1 MKPKQLEAIKD
12 NDSGDDE
19 KPLKYK
25 EIFDELSSKRI
36 GEIYNMSK
44 KINFNNLTCYSPY
57 SEWAF
62 LELLIDGGR
71 GKKSPL
77 PKICHTY
84 PTMMKLGA
92 LIPYLKKSKKYIN
105 QVTHRLSSADISI
118 FFTGNQQILLY
129 Q

>member
-92 LIPYLKKSKKYIN
+92 LIPYLKKIQKIYK
-105 QVTHRLSSADISI
+105 SSDTPLK
-118 FFTGNQQILLY
+118 FC
-129 Q
+129 